1 MSRPMLIAALAC
13 ALAAPAGANA
23 ADLKLRALLNAGNV
37 VSATKSPAT
46 GEVRAML
53 EDDNDLRIDLVYSGL
68 EERATGAAL
77 HVGKP
82 GENGARVEKLD
93 LDSDYDY
100 DYDSGRVVGA
110 QFDVSAEIAARI
122 RAGEA
127 YLVITTIEHPDG
139 VIRGQLLPQP
149 VRLPGPPLADD

>member
-1 MSRPMLIAALAC
+1 MPRLMLIAALAC
-13 ALAAPAGANA
+13 ALAAPADADA
-23 ADLKLRALLNAGNV
+23 AGLKLRALLSAGNV
-37 VSATKSPAT
+37 VSATESPAT

-68 EERATGAAL
+68 EERATGAAV

-82 GENGARVEKLD
+82 SENGELVERLD
-93 LDSDYDY
+93 LDIDQ
-100 DYDSGRVVGA
+100 DSGRVVGA
-110 QFDVSAEIAARI
+110 QFDVSAEVAARL

-139 VIRGQLLPQP
+139 VIRGQLVPQAA
-149 VRLPGPPLADD
+149 RLPDAPPVED

>member
-13 ALAAPAGANA
+13 ALAAPASANA
-23 ADLKLRALLNAGNV
+23 VDLKLRALLNAGNV
-37 VSATKSPAT
+37 VSATESYAK
-46 GEVRAML
+46 GEARAL
-53 EDDNDLRIDLVYSGL
+53 LADDNDVRIHLVYANL

-82 GENGARVEKLD
+82 GENGALVAKLD
-93 LDSDYDY
+93 LDSDE
-100 DYDSGRVVGA
+100 DSGRAVGVQFNVGA
-110 QFDVSAEIAARI
+110 AFAARL

-127 YLVITTIEHPDG
+127 YLVITSIQHPDG

-149 VRLPGPPLADD
+149 VRLPEPPPTDH